1 MTEKFSLFGVSN
13 LPIRSRKR
21 RDRVAKAGRAVF
33 ISISLICALI
43 LATMVTRIYSE
54 AYVPETETEVI
65 GIEEN
70 KAVSETVKSWNV
82 ETWNDDWVLDD
93 PKRDRSNVTLRAEWT
108 EVKFEAYN
116 DDGIL
121 RDDDGNPIYFDR
133 SRDIQR
139 YLCDKGLMSN
149 SYAPYDSW
157 NPSFLL
163 PWNERTP
170 VTFDPL
176 EDERVDIFVRDVAPT
191 PRLGDFWIDTS
202 DDYAQYVWKG
212 LRWEPVTS
220 ETDFTTAIAQIY
232 PFVGEDRHPVW
243 NNDKLWIYHS
253 SVEPIFKSNGDIWID
268 TDISNEMDVVHV
280 YNYSLWQENRYTTG
294 WGWENFSRSE
304 IPEPILN
311 PSSVLADMQ
320 PEFCTPAEVAQFI
333 LENGLT
339 GLYDVNEL
347 SHSGGYDF
355 RVVSGTSKNIH
366 ADLSITL
373 TSGCSQCNRITLE
386 LTSSGEYLRD
396 GEIVDSII
404 LHPAQVGQSGLGVLA
419 LEHRMNYTVIFS
431 QIGGPPSD
439 ARESSYKEVGEFI
452 LGPFES
458 WFNSRIIDDG
468 DQDND
473 GIRDWCDSDID
484 GDNLLNPIIGGD
496 AQCPNSPVIG
506 YEGWMIDENFDGI
519 HDQVTDDDIDNDGIK
534 NLIDGQGHNVG
545 ALWSKFSHVQL
556 NSSLTSSETLSHYM
570 GINLES
576 CEQSPSSEQ
585 CSIDDAALSELLEIW
600 NHVISAEDRMCDET
614 YKDDYP
620 ERAEADCLRA
630 KEFNKNPPTHAEN
643 WCHESRLL
651 LQPQVW
657 SGFCGLPASYESGFD
672 SYEDPFPIEEII
684 AFSLLIIST
693 LAMIRPGTI
702 VSTFRKL
709 LTRLDSRF
717 GFDDKEISGWSYIIY
732 SSELIGRIVSL
743 VLRVVVLLF
752 GIFIISSTISSELYL
767 IFILFLLTIG
777 ISITLLSSLGVI
789 ASIWSIWSLRPEEGV
804 RPSEG
809 FTEGTSLIVTITC
822 YFVAIGWVFNSG
834 FIIGSIC
841 LLMAASAFKRL
852 IQGASQLTRSTDINE
867 DRVKR
872 VVMGRDGW
880 ILVASV
886 VTIIAFFTIPFEIVN
901 SFVVSNYP
909 SQQPYRAGLRAAFW
923 GSVYVVGYTMLF
935 AIPVSIGG
943 AIWLEEYA
951 PKNFWQSAI
960 QTLVTNLAGVPAV
973 VFGLFGLALCSSSSG
988 FGLGLGGTILT
999 AGITMA
1005 TMAMPTIVISSQ
1017 EALRAVPPSL
1027 RQGAFGVGCTKWQ
1040 VIKDHVLPHAMPG
1053 MMTGTILAMSRIM
1066 GEAAPL
1072 ILVGAVTSVFQE
1084 PDPFYYVDYTVLPT
1098 LDGFISWVPGLEVA
1112 LTELPMWSDRPIM
1125 TADPTSFTNWG
1136 SNPSG
1141 KYTVLPVQVYT
1152 WTDQPE
1158 EGFKVAAAGASL
1170 VLLGTLVMVNSVAIL
1185 VRAHYRKFSNA

>member
-1 MTEKFSLFGVSN
+1 MSEKFSLFGVSN
-13 LPIRSRKR
+13 LPSKSRKR
-21 RDRVAKAGRAVF
+21 RDRVANLGKVTF

-65 GIEEN
+65 GIEDN
-70 KAVSETVKSWNV
+70 KEVSETVKSWNV

-121 RDDDGNPIYFDR
+121 TDSDGNPILFDR
-133 SRDIQR
+133 SNDIQR
-139 YLCDKGLMSN
+139 YLCDQGLMS
-149 SYAPYDSW
+149 STFAPYDSW
-157 NPSFLL
+157 APSYLL
-163 PWNERTP
+163 PWNERSAA
-170 VTFDPL
+170 TFDPL
-176 EDERVDIFVRDVAPT
+176 EDERVDVFVRDDAPT
-191 PRLGDFWIDTS
+191 PRLGDFWIDSS

-212 LRWEPVTS
+212 LRWEPVVS
-220 ETDFTTAIAQIY
+220 ESDFTAAISQFY
-232 PFVGEDRHPVW
+232 PFVGDDRHSVW
-243 NNDKLWIYHS
+243 DNSKLWIYHS

-268 TDISNEMDVVHV
+268 TDISEELDIVHI
-280 YNYSLWQENRYTTG
+280 YNYSLWQENRFTTG
-294 WGWENFSRSE
+294 WGWENISRSQV
-304 IPEPILN
+304 PESILD
-311 PSSVLADMQ
+311 PSLVLSNMN
-320 PEFCTPAEVAQFI
+320 PEFCTRAEVAQFI
-333 LENGLT
+333 LQQGLT
-339 GLYDVNEL
+339 GSYDIYEL
-347 SHSGGYDF
+347 SNKDGFDF
-355 RVVSGTSKNIH
+355 RAVSGTSKDIH
-366 ADLSITL
+366 VDLSITL
-373 TSGCSQCNRITLE
+373 TSACSQCDKITLE
-386 LTSSGEYLRD
+386 LTSVGEFLRD
-396 GEIVDSII
+396 GEKVESIV
-404 LHPAQVGQSGLGVLA
+404 LHPAQVGQSGLGVLT

-431 QIGGPPSD
+431 QIEGPPSD
-439 ARESSYKEVGEFI
+439 ARESSYKEVGDFI
-452 LGPFES
+452 LGPYS
-458 WFNSRIIDDG
+458 TWLNSRILDDG

-496 AQCPNSPVIG
+496 TQCADAPVIG
-506 YEGWMIDENFDGI
+506 YQGWMIDENFDGI
-519 HDQVTDDDIDNDGIK
+519 HDQILDDDIDNDGIK
-534 NLIDGQGHNVG
+534 NLVDGQGHNVA

-556 NSSLTSSETLSHYM
+556 NNSMTSLETLSHYM
-570 GINLES
+570 DINLKS
-576 CEQSPSSEQ
+576 CEESSSSSQ
-585 CSIDDAALSELLEIW
+585 CENDEAALSEVLEIW

-614 YKDDYP
+614 YKDDYL
-620 ERAEADCLRA
+620 ERADEDCTRA
-630 KEFNKNPPTHAEN
+630 KEFNSNPPTHAED
-643 WCHESRLL
+643 WCYESRLL

-657 SGFCGLPASYESGFD
+657 AGFCGLPERFESGID
-672 SYEDPFPIEEII
+672 SYQDLFPTAELF
-684 AFSLLIIST
+684 AFTLLILSA
-693 LAMIRPGTI
+693 LAMFRPGYP
-702 VSTFRKL
+702 VSVFRRL
-709 LTRLDSRF
+709 LVKIDDIFSSNEEGVSR
-717 GFDDKEISGWSYIIY
+717 WSYVIY
-732 SSELIGRIVSL
+732 TSELIGRIISFL
-743 VLRVVVLLF
+743 FRIVVLLI
-752 GIFIISSTISSELYL
+752 GLFIISSTINSNLYL
-767 IFILFLLTIG
+767 IFKLFLLTIG
-777 ISITLLSSLGVI
+777 ISITLLSSLAVI
-789 ASIWSIWSLRPEEGV
+789 ASFWSILTLRPEVGV

-809 FTEGTSLIVTITC
+809 FTEGASLIVSIAS
-822 YFVAIGWVFNSG
+822 YVIVIGWVFNSG
-834 FIIGSIC
+834 FIIGSVC
-841 LLMAASAFKRL
+841 LLMSASAFKRL
-852 IQGASQLTRSTDINE
+852 IAGASQLTRLTNINE
-867 DRVKR
+867 DRIRR

-886 VTIIAFFTIPFEIVN
+886 LMVVAFFTIPFEIVN
-901 SFVVSNYP
+901 SFIFSNYP

-951 PKNFWQSAI
+951 PKNFLQSTI

-973 VFGLFGLALCSSSSG
+973 VFGLFGLALCSSSTG

-1005 TMAMPTIVISSQ
+1005 TMAMPTIVIASQ

-1040 VIKDHVLPHAMPG
+1040 VIKDHVFPHAMPG

-1084 PDPFYYVDYTVLPT
+1084 PDPLYFIDYTALPT
-1098 LDGFISWVPGLEVA
+1098 LDGFITWIPGLEVA
-1112 LTELPMWSDRPIM
+1112 LSELPMWADRPIM

-1185 VRAHYRKFSNA
+1185 IRAHYRKFSNA